1 MIAKGIA
8 PAGIKPKIKLE
19 RISLFGF
26 GLLVKWLGS
35 NYIIVPV
42 AKTLSWPQSYP
53 FQPYLRTHSNPAAA

>member
-8 PAGIKPKIKLE
+8 TAGIKPKIKLE

-26 GLLVKWLGS
+26 RLLFKELGS

-42 AKTLSWPQSYP
+42 AKILS
-53 FQPYLRTHSNPAAA
+53 